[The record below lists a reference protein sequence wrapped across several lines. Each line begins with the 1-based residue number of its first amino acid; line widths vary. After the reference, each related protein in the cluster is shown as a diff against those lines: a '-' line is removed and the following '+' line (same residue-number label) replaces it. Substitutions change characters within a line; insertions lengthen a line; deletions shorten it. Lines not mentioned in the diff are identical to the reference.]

1 MRLLFIIDCFGS
13 GGAQRQMVN
22 LALGLKKRGHVIE
35 FFIYHPEFNHFKDLV
50 LNNGITIHEFYKR
63 HRISIKLFR
72 ALRSIIKKGN
82 YDLVLSFL
90 DAPNFYAEI
99 TTLGLNIPIIV
110 SERSVYPRKLTI
122 PKWLMEQFHR
132 LSDHIVVNSFF
143 QKEMMI
149 KVFPWM
155 AHRVSVIY
163 NGVDTEIFKPVLT
176 QKKGDVLNLIA
187 ISSVSRN
194 KNAINLIK
202 AIYFCKTNYKFR
214 LKIKWVGSISDIKYY
229 EVANKLI
236 AELGLQEAWEWLGE
250 RKNIAEL
257 INDADALIHPSL
269 YEGLPNVICEAFACG
284 KPVLASNVCE
294 IPRLVEDGQRGFLFN
309 PYDATDIAKVI
320 YKFNNLDDNTIRKI
334 SHNAREFAIKS
345 LSIEKVLHD
354 FEDLI
359 LDVLIYSNKKKYF
372 KTNRT

>member
-13 GGAQRQMVN
+13 GGAQRQMVS
-22 LALGLKKRGHVIE
+22 LAVGLKNRGHDIE
-35 FFIYHPEFNHFKDLV
+35 FFIYHPELSHFRDFV
-50 LNNGITIHEFYKR
+50 LNNGIKINEFYKK
-63 HRISIKLFR
+63 HRISIKLFG
-72 ALRSIIKKGN
+72 ALRSIIKNGN

-99 TTLGLNIPIIV
+99 TSLGLNIPIIV

-149 KVFPWM
+149 KVFSWM
-155 AHRVSVIY
+155 ANRISVIY

-176 QKKGDVLNLIA
+176 KKKGDILNLIA

-194 KNAINLIK
+194 KNVINLIK
-202 AIYFCKTNYKFR
+202 AIYFCKKNYKFR
-214 LKIKWVGSISDIKYY
+214 LKIKWVGRISDNKYY
-229 EVANKLI
+229 EVVNKLI
-236 AELGLQEAWEWLGE
+236 AELGLQEAWDWLGE
-250 RKNIAEL
+250 RNDIAEL
-257 INDADALIHPSL
+257 INAADALIHPSF

-294 IPRLVEDGQRGFLFN
+294 IPKLVEDGQRGFLFN

-359 LDVLIYSNKKKYF
+359 LNVLIYSNKKKYF
-372 KTNRT
+372 